1 MIGSPRSIVLYSK
14 CSHLL
19 RCLVR
24 CKLHK
29 FCFLSSDS
37 RKRHFIVLC
46 MVVHVTNKIW
56 FNFILIWFKF
66 DSFFFL
72 FLQCGSFRYH
82 LCHKSFSKHSSARQK
97 EETWVFFF
105 SDWVQTEKEKIGF
118 KRTMQKKKKKNLLLF
133 TSCFKN

>member
-29 FCFLSSDS
+29 FCFLSLVISLYCVWLCMWLIKFDLISFWFDS
-37 RKRHFIVLC
+37 NLILFFFFFYSVVHLGITFVTKVSPNIPLQDKKKRHE
-46 MVVHVTNKIW
+46 
-56 FNFILIWFKF
+56 
-66 DSFFFL
+66 FFFL
-72 FLQCGSFRYH
+72 RLR
-82 LCHKSFSKHSSARQK
+82 
-97 EETWVFFF
+97 
-105 SDWVQTEKEKIGF
+105 VQTEKEKIGF
-118 KRTMQKKKKKNLLLF
+118 KRTMQKKKKNLLLF